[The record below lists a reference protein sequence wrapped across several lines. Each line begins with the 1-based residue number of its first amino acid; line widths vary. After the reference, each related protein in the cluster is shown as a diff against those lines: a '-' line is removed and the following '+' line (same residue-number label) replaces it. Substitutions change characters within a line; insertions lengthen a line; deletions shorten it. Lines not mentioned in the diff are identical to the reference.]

1 MSHICEVDKV
11 TQIAGNCSYVDYIP
25 EPTYFGQITS
35 GCRLRNAGKV
45 CHPLKLQC
53 HWRALNPAVHTPVA
67 EDPVPTTVSA
77 TDLTTCLR
85 LCPRSPSGNVTLPLI
100 LPGIWSSP
108 QNIVWQYIVMQ
119 LSYHFQNI
127 VKISISLKF
136 WKYHTI
142 LVKGYALW
150 NSHFR
155 STLKAIHSGSC
166 LQCASK
172 IKITWLFAFVKTY
185 LQHEL
190 AYFCHF

>member
-1 MSHICEVDKV
+1 M
-11 TQIAGNCSYVDYIP
+11 
-25 EPTYFGQITS
+25 
-35 GCRLRNAGKV
+35 GK
-45 CHPLKLQC
+45 
-53 HWRALNPAVHTPVA
+53 
-67 EDPVPTTVSA
+67 
-77 TDLTTCLR
+77 
-85 LCPRSPSGNVTLPLI
+85 RSPSNLQHTSCF
-100 LPGIWSSP
+100 PGSGESHQISKANSLLVFDVFSWAGAIWFFVNKSTSWFLSP
-108 QNIVWQYIVMQ
+108 AESRRLNTEVCECLFLLDPGVQGVRSISPHNIVWRYIVMQ

-142 LVKGYALW
+142 LEKGYALW

>member
-1 MSHICEVDKV
+1 MSNVKVKIAVLKNLLIFDEKSLPQSVRLLEGGGVETLFGRIPFEHRSFLHGSSLTSFKIC
-11 TQIAGNCSYVDYIP
+11 
-25 EPTYFGQITS
+25 F
-35 GCRLRNAGKV
+35 
-45 CHPLKLQC
+45 
-53 HWRALNPAVHTPVA
+53 
-67 EDPVPTTVSA
+67 
-77 TDLTTCLR
+77 
-85 LCPRSPSGNVTLPLI
+85 LCDT
-100 LPGIWSSP
+100 SSP
-108 QNIVWQYIVMQ
+108 HNIVWRYIVMQ

-142 LVKGYALW
+142 LEKGYALW

-155 STLKAIHSGSC
+155 STLKAIHSVSC

>member
-1 MSHICEVDKV
+1 MIDEENYNIK
-11 TQIAGNCSYVDYIP
+11 
-25 EPTYFGQITS
+25 TS
-35 GCRLRNAGKV
+35 P
-45 CHPLKLQC
+45 H
-53 HWRALNPAVHTPVA
+53 
-67 EDPVPTTVSA
+67 
-77 TDLTTCLR
+77 
-85 LCPRSPSGNVTLPLI
+85 
-100 LPGIWSSP
+100 
-108 QNIVWQYIVMQ
+108 NIVWRYIVMQ

-127 VKISISLKF
+127 VEISISLKF

-155 STLKAIHSGSC
+155 STLKAIHSVSC

-190 AYFCHF
+190 AYFCHFKAFDAFNVYHYVYYSRVSHYFLTNFAPILRHEISLISCDYRINSQNIV